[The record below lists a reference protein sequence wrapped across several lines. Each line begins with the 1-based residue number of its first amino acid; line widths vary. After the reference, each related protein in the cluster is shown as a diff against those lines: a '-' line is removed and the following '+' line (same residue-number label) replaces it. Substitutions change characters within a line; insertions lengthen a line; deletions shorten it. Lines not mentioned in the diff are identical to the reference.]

1 MVDLIDFMANLI
13 LIAGLVYLTSIN
25 RSKLNSAVIGSLI
38 LLTAPQCRVLDNKY
52 EQWNGVL
59 EHIHLLPGPS
69 NPQHGR
75 LQRFY
80 FCVRSLCVL
89 AGRWAVPGAKYK
101 SSKCIVGLDLNPLSA
116 APAPDC

>member
-1 MVDLIDFMANLI
+1 MVDLIDFIANLI

-38 LLTAPQCRVLDNKY
+38 LLTAPQFQVLDNKY
-52 EQWNGVL
+52 EQWSFGTHSFV
-59 EHIHLLPGPS
+59 PGPS
-69 NPQHGR
+69 NPEHGR

-80 FCVRSLCVL
+80 FCVRSLCL
-89 AGRWAVPGAKYK
+89 AGAGRWAVPGAKYK
-101 SSKCIVGLDLNPLSA
+101 SSKCIVGLDLNPLST